1 MSEPL
6 YKAVFYV
13 KNVDRNYTVTGIT
26 EEEMKGYE
34 TAISQG
40 AGISINL
47 PNAGERLYFAP
58 GQVSHIFATRTR
70 RAGRI

>member
-1 MSEPL
+1 MSEAT
-6 YKAVFYV
+6 YTAVFYV
-13 KNVDRNYTVTGIT
+13 KDVDRNYTVTGVA
-26 EEEMKGYE
+26 EAEMKGYE

-40 AGISINL
+40 VGISINL

-70 RAGRI
+70 HTRRI